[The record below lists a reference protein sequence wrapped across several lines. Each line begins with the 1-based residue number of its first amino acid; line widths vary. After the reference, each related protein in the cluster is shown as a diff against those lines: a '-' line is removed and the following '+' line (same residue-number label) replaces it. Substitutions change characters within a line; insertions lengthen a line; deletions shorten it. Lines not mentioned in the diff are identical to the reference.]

1 MVWSADE
8 TFDGWAHC
16 TVGKDQPPCPCWRE
30 WPRLAA
36 TSANQLP
43 APESDDHD
51 WRRAVRTVGKVLIAT
66 GLLLGGFVAYQLWGT
81 GIEARRAQNALE
93 DEFEALLTSVATS
106 TSTSTSPA
114 TSTSVPGVPTPAT
127 VSETAPTAAPDTV
140 PTTTPPPT
148 IPPIAD
154 GDPIARLEI
163 PDIDLDIVVV
173 AGVSVA
179 DLRKGPGHYPDTPL
193 PGQFGNAAIAGH
205 RTTYGQPFH
214 DVDDLEPG
222 DEIIVTTIAGRFVYE
237 VIGTEIVEPE
247 DTAVVATSNPDIA
260 ELTLTS
266 CHPKWSARQ
275 RIIVHSL
282 LVADESAPVTY
293 AEGAAPTTTT
303 VTTVPSTTGAS
314 VPSSAATVPTTTSA
328 IASPATSMAPIGE
341 PTITPPTV
349 TPSAGDAFSDGWF
362 HDGSAI
368 PQVALWALV
377 VSAIAVAAHLL
388 GRRFHSR
395 LLGIAAGIFPF
406 LIALYFFYQNVNRLL
421 PPTL

>member
-1 MVWSADE
+1 MWSADE

-30 WPRLAA
+30 WPRLPAA
-36 TSANQLP
+36 STTQPGA
-43 APESDDHD
+43 AASDDHD
-51 WRRAVRTVGKVLIAT
+51 WRRVVRTVGKVLIAT
-66 GLLLGGFVAYQLWGT
+66 GLLLAGFVAYQLWGT
-81 GIEARRAQNALE
+81 GIEARRAQTALE

-114 TSTSVPGVPTPAT
+114 TSTTVPPGTTPAT
-127 VSETAPTAAPDTV
+127 VLETEPTTAPDTV
-140 PTTTPPPT
+140 PATAAPPT
-148 IPPIAD
+148 IAPIAE
-154 GDPIARLEI
+154 GDPVARLEI
-163 PDIDLDIVVV
+163 PEIDLDVVVV

-193 PGQFGNAAIAGH
+193 PGQYGNAAIAGH

-222 DEIIVTTIAGRFVYE
+222 DEIIVTTLAGRFVYE
-237 VIGTEIVEPE
+237 VTGTEIV
-247 DTAVVATSNPDIA
+247 DDSATHVVATTNPDIA

-266 CHPKWSARQ
+266 CHPKWSASQ
-275 RIIVHSL
+275 RIIVHSV

-293 AEGAAPTTTT
+293 APGAAPTTTT
-303 VTTVPSTTGAS
+303 TTTTTVSSTTTIAS
-314 VPSSAATVPTTTSA
+314 TASTASTVTTVPTTTST
-328 IASPATSMAPIGE
+328 IASVAPDE
-341 PTITPPTV
+341 PV
-349 TPSAGDAFSDGWF
+349 TPSSGDAFSDGWF

-377 VSAIAVAAHLL
+377 LSAIAVGAHVLS
-388 GRRFHSR
+388 RTVHSR

>member
-1 MVWSADE
+1 MWSADE

-30 WPRLAA
+30 WPRLPAG
-36 TSANQLP
+36 SANQLP

-51 WRRAVRTVGKVLIAT
+51 WRRVVRTVGSVLIAT

-114 TSTSVPGVPTPAT
+114 TSTTVPPGTTPAT
-127 VSETAPTAAPDTV
+127 VPETAPTAAPDTV
-140 PTTTPPPT
+140 PATAPPPT

-154 GDPIARLEI
+154 GDPVARLVI
-163 PDIDLDIVVV
+163 PDIDLDVVVV

-222 DEIIVTTIAGRFVYE
+222 DDIIVTTIAGRFVYD
-237 VIGTEIVEPE
+237 VTGTEIV
-247 DTAVVATSNPDIA
+247 DDSATHVVATTNPDIA

-266 CHPKWSARQ
+266 CHPKWSASQ

-293 AEGAAPTTTT
+293 SEGAAPTTTT
-303 VTTVPSTTGAS
+303 VTTTPTTVPSTTIAS
-314 VPSSAATVPTTTSA
+314 VTSPSTPGPTTTST
-328 IASPATSMAPIGE
+328 IASVALDE

-349 TPSAGDAFSDGWF
+349 TPSSGDAFSDGWF

-377 VSAIAVAAHLL
+377 LSAIAVGAHVLS
-388 GRRFHSR
+388 RRVHSR

-406 LIALYFFYQNVNRLL
+406 LVALYFFYQNVNRLL
-421 PPTL
+421 PPSL

>member
-1 MVWSADE
+1 VWSADE

-36 TSANQLP
+36 GSTNQLP

-51 WRRAVRTVGKVLIAT
+51 WRRVVRTVGKVLIAT

-81 GIEARRAQNALE
+81 GIEAGRAQNALE
-93 DEFEALLTSVATS
+93 DEFAALLTSVATS
-106 TSTSTSPA
+106 TSTSPA
-114 TSTSVPGVPTPAT
+114 TSTTVPPGTTPAT
-127 VSETAPTAAPDTV
+127 VAVAAPTVAPDTV
-140 PTTTPPPT
+140 PATAAPPAIPPT
-148 IPPIAD
+148 AE
-154 GDPIARLEI
+154 GDPVALLEI
-163 PDIDLDIVVV
+163 PDIDLDVVVV

-205 RTTYGQPFH
+205 RTTFGQPFH
-214 DVDDLEPG
+214 NIDDLEPG
-222 DEIIVTTIAGRFVYE
+222 DLIIATTLAGRFVYE
-237 VIGTEIVEPE
+237 VTGTEIV
-247 DTAVVATSNPDIA
+247 DDSATHVVATTNPDIA

-266 CHPKWSARQ
+266 CHPKWSASQ
-275 RIIVHSL
+275 RIIVRSL
-282 LVADESAPVTY
+282 LVADESAPVTH
-293 AEGAAPTTTT
+293 AEGAAPATTTSTTT
-303 VTTVPSTTGAS
+303 VAS
-314 VPSSAATVPTTTSA
+314 VTSTATTVPTTTST
-328 IASPATSMAPIGE
+328 IASLATSTTQIGE

-349 TPSAGDAFSDGWF
+349 TPPTITPASGDAFADGWF

-368 PQVALWALV
+368 PQVALWALM

-388 GRRFHSR
+388 GRRVHSR

-421 PPTL
+421 PPSL